1 MHSKFICLEMFPSHE
16 IFLRVCQIFF
26 KPQIILTAGGD
37 GSAVPLHGGVSAPRA
52 GLHGAHL
59 QAGDLRLRDRGG
71 GGAEAGGGQGDPHL
85 CGGGLHQHEQEN
97 ILVNNKSGKYLTH
110 TKKYFIGYFVQQID
124 LRSQKTS
131 VK

>member
-1 MHSKFICLEMFPSHE
+1 MKY
-16 IFLRVCQIFF
+16 FF
-26 KPQIILTAGGD
+26 VSVRYFSNLKYFLTAGGD
-37 GSAVPLHGGVSAPRA
+37 GPAVPLHGGLPAPRA

-59 QAGDLRLRDRGG
+59 QAGDLHLRDRGGG

-97 ILVNNKSGKYLTH
+97 ILVNNKFEKYLTD
-110 TKKYFIGYFVQQID
+110 TKNISSVVGYFVQQKD

>member
-1 MHSKFICLEMFPSHE
+1 M
-16 IFLRVCQIFF
+16 RYFF
-26 KPQIILTAGGD
+26 VSVRYFSNLKYFLTAGGD
-37 GSAVPLHGGVSAPRA
+37 GPPVPLHGGLSPPRA

-59 QAGDLRLRDRGG
+59 QAGDLHLRDRG

-85 CGGGLHQHEQEN
+85 RGGGLHKHEQEN
-97 ILVNNKSGKYLTH
+97 ILVNTKDEQYLTYA
-110 TKKYFIGYFVQQID
+110 KKYFIGYFVQQKD